1 MTRDIVRNLTITIP
15 AKLENVA
22 LVGLSVRAISGFELF
37 IQDDAVLIEL
47 AVCEA
52 LNNAIIH
59 SLKERDDESI
69 ELAISVWPGRIVFTI
84 RDRGTRIED
93 GLNVD
98 PERSREPL
106 ATSGRGMAIIHGI
119 MSSVRYERLGEHNVL
134 TLEKYAAG
142 DCPNIP

>member
-1 MTRDIVRNLTITIP
+1 MTREKVRNLTIAIP

-37 IQDDAVLIEL
+37 IQDDAILIEL

-52 LNNAIIH
+52 LNNSIIH
-59 SLKERDDESI
+59 SLKERGEESI
-69 ELAISVWPGRIVFTI
+69 ELAISVWPGRIAFTI
-84 RDRGTRIED
+84 RDRGTHIED
-93 GLNVD
+93 GLSVD
-98 PERSREPL
+98 PKRSREPL

-119 MSSVRYERLGEHNVL
+119 MNSVRYERLGDYNVL
-134 TLEKYAAG
+134 TMEKNASG